1 VATCWRREEHYSP
14 LRRQWSFTMRE
25 IVRIGAMDE
34 VKEMLAAE
42 RERLERFFAAIDLPI
57 SWQAASDPFF
67 DPSRNPKFLAQRLD
81 PVKTEMIFG
90 DGLAIG
96 SINFHRNYFGEAFG
110 IARGGEAAFSGC
122 VAFGLERW
130 LYAFLSRF
138 GPDVRRWPLPGRD
151 E

>member
-1 VATCWRREEHYSP
+1 M
-14 LRRQWSFTMRE
+14 Q
-25 IVRIGAMDE
+25 IVRIGAVD
-34 VKEMLAAE
+34 VKRCLRG
-42 RERLERFFAAIDLPI
+42 RERLEQFFGDRPSDLLA
-57 SWQAASDPFF
+57 AASDPFF